1 MTAFAP
7 AGSAAPAPAPAPA
20 PAAGLL
26 DAVSPSA
33 RVGAAIAFAVATV
46 ALDRLPLLAAA
57 LLLAVV
63 LAALARLPVAST
75 ARRIA
80 GMDAFMLSV
89 LAFLPFTVSGMPL
102 FTVAGLSAS
111 AEGLRQAVAIVLTA
125 NAVVLAVLAL
135 IGTLEPVA
143 LGHALAVLKV
153 PDKVVHLLSFTVRYI
168 AVLKSEYQRMVLAM
182 RARGF
187 RPRGNRHTWNS
198 FGWLFGMLL
207 VRSFERSER
216 IQAAMKCRGFSGRFY
231 FVEEAIR
238 SPADLPFATG
248 IGGLLAVLLAAEVV
262 W

>member
-7 AGSAAPAPAPAPA
+7 AGSASAA

-26 DAVSPSA
+26 DAVSPST
-33 RVGAAIAFAVATV
+33 RVGAAIGFAVATV

-57 LLLAVV
+57 LAIALV
-63 LAALARLPVAST
+63 LAALARLPVAVT

-80 GMDAFMLSV
+80 GMDAFMLCV
-89 LAFLPFTVSGMPL
+89 LAFLPFTVPGTPL
-102 FTVAGLSAS
+102 FTVAGLNAS
-111 AEGLRQAVAIVLTA
+111 AEGLCQAVAIVLTA

-135 IGTLEPVA
+135 VGTLEPVA
-143 LGHALAVLKV
+143 LGHALTALQL
-153 PDKVVHLLSFTVRYI
+153 PDKIIHLLLFTVRYI

-231 FVEEAIR
+231 LVAEEIT
-238 SPADLPFATG
+238 SPADLPFAAG
-248 IGGLLAVLLAAEVV
+248 IGLVLALLLAAEVA

>member
-7 AGSAAPAPAPAPA
+7 AGSTAAAPAQ
-20 PAAGLL
+20 GLL
-26 DAVSPSA
+26 DAVSAST
-33 RVGAAIAFAVATV
+33 RVGATIAFAVATV

-57 LLLAVV
+57 LAIAVV
-63 LAALARLPVAST
+63 LAALASLPVAST
-75 ARRIA
+75 ARRVA
-80 GMDAFMLSV
+80 SMDAFMLCV
-89 LAFLPFTVSGMPL
+89 LAFLPFTVPGTPL
-102 FTVAGLSAS
+102 FAIAGLSAS
-111 AEGLRQAVAIVLTA
+111 VEGLRQAAAIVLTA

-135 IGTLEPVA
+135 VGTLEPVA
-143 LGHALAVLKV
+143 LGRVLTALKV
-153 PDKVVHLLSFTVRYI
+153 PNKVVHLLLFTIRYI

-216 IQAAMKCRGFSGRFY
+216 INAAMKCRGFSGRFY
-231 FVEEAIR
+231 LVAEEIR
-238 SPADLPFATG
+238 SPADLPFAAG
-248 IGGLLAVLLAAEVV
+248 IGLVLALLLAAEVA

>member
-1 MTAFAP
+1 MTAFVP
-7 AGSAAPAPAPAPA
+7 AGSATAAAPASA

-26 DAVSPSA
+26 EAVSPSV
-33 RVGAAIAFAVATV
+33 RVGAAFAFAVATV
-46 ALDRLPLLAAA
+46 ALDRLLLLAAA
-57 LLLAVV
+57 LV
-63 LAALARLPVAST
+63 LAGMLATLARLPAAAT

-80 GMDAFMLSV
+80 GMDAFMLCV
-89 LAFLPFTVSGMPL
+89 LAFLPFTVPGTPL
-102 FTVAGLSAS
+102 LTVLGLSAS
-111 AEGLRQAVAIVLTA
+111 IEGLQQAVAIVLTA

-143 LGHALAVLKV
+143 LGHALAALKV
-153 PDKVVHLLSFTVRYI
+153 PDKVVHLLLFTVRYI
-168 AVLKSEYQRMVLAM
+168 AVLKSEYRRMVLAM

-187 RPRGNRHTWNS
+187 RPRGNRHTWNT

-231 FVEEAIR
+231 LVQENTVA
-238 SPADLPFATG
+238 PADLPFAAG
-248 IGGLLAVLLAAEVV
+248 IGVVLALLLVTEVV

>member
-7 AGSAAPAPAPAPA
+7 AGNAAAATPA
-20 PAAGLL
+20 GFL
-26 DAVSPSA
+26 DTVSPSV
-33 RVGAAIAFAVATV
+33 RMGVSVAFAVTTV

-57 LLLAVV
+57 LMLAVV
-63 LAALARLPVAST
+63 LAALARLPAAST

-80 GMDAFMLSV
+80 GMDAFMLCV
-89 LAFLPFTVSGMPL
+89 LAFLPFTVPGMPL
-102 FTVAGLSAS
+102 FAVAGLSAS
-111 AEGLRQAVAIVLTA
+111 AEGLQQAVAIVLTA

-143 LGHALAVLKV
+143 LGHALAALKV
-153 PDKVVHLLSFTVRYI
+153 PDKVVHLLLFTVRYI
-168 AVLKSEYQRMVLAM
+168 AVLKSEYQRMVLAL

-207 VRSFERSER
+207 VRSFERAER
-216 IQAAMKCRGFSGRFY
+216 IHAAMKCRGFSGRFY
-231 FVEEAIR
+231 LVQDTTVF
-238 SPADLPFATG
+238 PADLPFAVG
-248 IGGLLAVLLAAEVV
+248 IGALLALLLAAEVA